1 MSTNSAS
8 SATLLP
14 EIAAQ
19 LLVTNQVVDLYEFD
33 FTTVGGTAK
42 VYLANGQEYDGLGG
56 YQKVDIQWDDEVGVQ
71 TFEWID
77 TRISGLRSDL
87 TGQVAEPQLTIAS
100 YDLWQIS
107 AWATATSG
115 FDMADYRGIGV
126 NRKRLFYDTWY
137 NMIPQ
142 RYFVKSV
149 DELSASTITF
159 TLTPSLGTENGNKP
173 SARKFEV

>member
-1 MSTNSAS
+1 MSSNSANS
-8 SATLLP
+8 QIILP

-19 LLVTNQVVDLYEFD
+19 TLVTNSVIDLYEFD
-33 FTTVGGTAK
+33 FTTIGGTAK
-42 VYLANGQEYDGLGG
+42 VYIANGQESDGSGG
-56 YQKVDIQWDDEVGVQ
+56 YQKADIQWDDEAGVQ

-77 TRISGLRSDL
+77 TKISGLRADL
-87 TGQVAEPQLTIAS
+87 TGQIAEPTLEVAA

-115 FDMADYRGIGV
+115 FSMPDYVGLGV
-126 NRKRLFYDTWY
+126 NRKRLFYNTWY

-142 RYFVKSV
+142 RYFVKNV
-149 DELSASTITF
+149 DELNASSIVF
-159 TLTPSLGTENGNKP
+159 TLTPSLGTENGDKP